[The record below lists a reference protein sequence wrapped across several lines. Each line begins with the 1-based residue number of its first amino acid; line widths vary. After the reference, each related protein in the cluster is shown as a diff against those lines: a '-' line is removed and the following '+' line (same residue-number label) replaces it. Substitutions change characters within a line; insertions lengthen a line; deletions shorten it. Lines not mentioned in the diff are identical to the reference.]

1 MLAVTAATVVMITL
15 LLLIVYRSLWAT
27 AIPLTSVGLTLAV
40 ARPLVAALGNH
51 GIIEV
56 SLFTIA
62 LIAAMVLGAGT
73 DYAIFMIGRYHE
85 GRRRGIDHKTA
96 LNTAY
101 RTVAPVII
109 ASALTIASGL
119 SCLGLARISAFRS
132 IGPPCAIGILVVA
145 LAALT
150 LTPALIS
157 LTGRRGLLEPGRS
170 VIASGW
176 RKMGVM
182 VARWPGP
189 LLAAS
194 AGLII
199 VLMVPMVGMTVNWN
213 EPSATPSDAEAN
225 HGYAAMDRHFPA
237 NQLLPDVVTIE
248 ADHDLR
254 NPAGLIAIERITRQV
269 MAVPGVRMVQS
280 ASRPAGTV
288 PEEANFTSQAG
299 VIGKQL
305 SDTIDSLTGRLDQIG
320 GTLNA
325 ALTQM
330 NVAIDQMGGAVT
342 GSVNGLREVGSA
354 TDSMRAGIDGLQNNV
369 TVVSGYLDPL
379 RNFVNS
385 TPDCPGNPICSMVAK
400 VVDPFDSLV
409 RTSTELSSGAAK
421 LTAGSN
427 TATAALAGMPRALQS
442 MRGVLSQVQGAAR
455 GLRDV
460 IGPISPQLHGLTD
473 YLREIDL
480 NFQGSAAGGFYMPAR
495 ALSDPR
501 YKGALDSLTS
511 PDGRAALLLVYSR
524 GQEWGAEG
532 AQRTTQIQAA
542 VEEATKEGTLTPVSV
557 EQVGVGPTTRDLQG
571 LLRDD
576 IILLVGVTLTL
587 IFLIVA
593 VMLRSP
599 VGALVVVGTVI
610 VSYASTLGV
619 SVLVWQHILGYPLH
633 WIVVPIAFIALVA
646 VGTDYNLL
654 LALRIREEAHAG
666 FSTGLI
672 RAFAGTGGVVT
683 TAGVVF
689 GMTMFAMLGSGALS
703 IAQMGSTVGTGLLLD
718 TLIVRTVLMPSM
730 MKLLGRWFW
739 WPSLITVQRI
749 RQPTRTTPPSTAA
762 PAIAPA
768 PSPVT

>member
-1 MLAVTAATVVMITL
+1 M
-15 LLLIVYRSLWAT
+15 
-27 AIPLTSVGLTLAV
+27 
-40 ARPLVAALGNH
+40 
-51 GIIEV
+51 
-56 SLFTIA
+56 
-62 LIAAMVLGAGT
+62 
-73 DYAIFMIGRYHE
+73 
-85 GRRRGIDHKTA
+85 
-96 LNTAY
+96 
-101 RTVAPVII
+101 
-109 ASALTIASGL
+109 GL
-119 SCLGLARISAFRS
+119 SCLGLARVSAFRS
-132 IGPPCAIGILVVA
+132 IGPACAIGILVVA

-157 LTGRRGLLEPGRS
+157 LIGRRGLLEPRRS
-170 VIASGW
+170 IAARW
-176 RKMGVM
+176 RKAGVM

-189 LLAAS
+189 LFAAS

-199 VLMVPMVGMTVNWN
+199 VLMVPMVGMAINWN
-213 EPSATPSDAEAN
+213 EPSATPPDAEAN

-237 NQLLPDVVTIE
+237 NQLFPDVVTIE

-254 NPAGLIAIERITRQV
+254 NPAGLIAIERITREV

-354 TDSMRAGIDGLQNNV
+354 TDSMRAGIDGLQSNV
-369 TVVSGYLDPL
+369 AVVSGYLDPL

-409 RTSTELSSGAAK
+409 RSSTELSSGAAK

-501 YKGALDSLTS
+501 YKGALDTLTS

-524 GQEWGAEG
+524 GQEWGTEG
-532 AQRTTQIQAA
+532 AHRSTQIQAA
-542 VEEATKEGTLTPVSV
+542 VDEATKEGTLTPVSV
-557 EQVGVGPTTRDLQG
+557 ALAGVGPTTLDLQG

-593 VMLRSP
+593 AMLRSP

-619 SVLVWQHILGYPLH
+619 SVLVWQHILGHPLH
-633 WIVVPIAFIALVA
+633 WTVAPIAFIALVA

-683 TAGVVF
+683 TAGIVF

-703 IAQMGSTVGTGLLLD
+703 IAQMGSTIGTGLLLD

-739 WPSLITVQRI
+739 WPSLITARRI